1 MQKRKEAE
9 DDGGVRNPPHRVKNH
24 SAAAVNATP
33 TGRSQATTTEKKM
46 QNTQSQDWR

>member
-9 DDGGVRNPPHRVKNH
+9 DDGGVRNPHRVKNH
-24 SAAAVNATP
+24 STAAVNATP